1 MLISNT
7 MMTAYYLGWKIILL
21 RKSKN
26 LSFSGT
32 YKYYLILLPVLF
44 LISNVFSKEIII
56 EPGENAHER
65 LQEAMILME
74 EGDTLLIKS
83 GYYSFED
90 GLSLDID
97 GVTVIGEGMDKTIL
111 DFKNQQ
117 SGAQGLLVT
126 SNKVTLKDFAI
137 LDAKGDALKVIG
149 AMGINMINLRTE
161 WTGGPK
167 STNGAYGFY
176 PVESEDVL
184 IDGCVA
190 IGASDAG
197 IYVGQSKNIIVR
209 NSIAQY
215 NVAGIE
221 IENSYYADVYNNLAS
236 HNTGGILIFDLPDLP
251 QQGGHHIRV
260 FENQSI
266 DNDTDNFAPEGNI
279 VGEVPRGTGIIIMAN
294 SDVEVFNNLL
304 SGNGTVNLSIVS
316 YSDETDDPNYYP
328 HPKRIQ
334 VHNNTYG
341 PAGFDPDINTGELAK
356 TLFEISNGNM
366 PDIFWDGVA
375 PLSQLIFGQPE
386 EEKLIISEDP
396 DVTFLTI
403 SAIKYMMGFSNSTL
417 TDIDEF
423 QGVINPLQPIDID
436 GI

>member
-1 MLISNT
+1 MKKLNIFCIS
-7 MMTAYYLGWKIILL
+7 IISVLL
-21 RKSKN
+21 LN
-26 LSFSGT
+26 
-32 YKYYLILLPVLF
+32 I
-44 LISNVFSKEIII
+44 NAKEIFI
-56 EPGENAHER
+56 EPGPNEHER
-65 LQEAMILME
+65 LQEAMILLQ
-74 EGDTLLIKS
+74 EGDILTIKS

-90 GLSLDID
+90 GLSLDVD
-97 GVTVIGEGMDKTIL
+97 KVTVRGEGMDSTIL
-111 DFKNQQ
+111 DFKNQK

-126 SNKVTLKDFAI
+126 SNEVI
-137 LDAKGDALKVIG
+137 LENFSIMDAKGDALKVIG
-149 AMGINMINLRTE
+149 SKGISMLNLKTE

-209 NSIAQY
+209 NSVAQY

-221 IENSYYADVYNNLAS
+221 IENSYYADVYDNLAS
-236 HNTGGILIFDLPDLP
+236 HNTAGILVFDLPDLP

-260 FENQSI
+260 FDNEAV

-294 SDVEVFNNLL
+294 SDVEVFNNLM

-316 YSDETDDPNYYP
+316 YGDETDDQNYYP

-341 PAGFDPDINTGELAK
+341 PSGFDPDLETGDLAK
-356 TLFEISNGNM
+356 ALYEISEGNM
-366 PDIFWDGVA
+366 PDVFWDGII
-375 PLSQLIFGQPE
+375 PLSQMILGQPND
-386 EEKLIISEDP
+386 EKLILSEENST
-396 DVTFLTI
+396 TFLTI
-403 SAIKYMMGFSNSTL
+403 SPIKYMLGFSSPVR
-417 TDIDEF
+417 TDMKEF
-423 QGVINPLQPIDID
+423 EGEIIPLEPISINTF
-436 GI
+436 

>member
-1 MLISNT
+1 MLSVI
-7 MMTAYYLGWKIILL
+7 AIFCVQLYA
-21 RKSKN
+21 
-26 LSFSGT
+26 
-32 YKYYLILLPVLF
+32 
-44 LISNVFSKEIII
+44 KEIVIN
-56 EPGENAHER
+56 PGDNAQEE
-65 LQEAMILME
+65 LQEALILMS

-83 GYYSFED
+83 GYYLFED
-90 GLSLDID
+90 GLSLDVD
-97 GVTVIGEGMDKTIL
+97 NVTIIGEGLDKTIL

-117 SGAQGLLVT
+117 SIAQGFLVT
-126 SNKVTLKDFAI
+126 SNNVTLKDFAI

-149 AMGINMINLRTE
+149 SKGINMINLRTE

-260 FENQSI
+260 FDNKSI

-294 SDVEVFNNLL
+294 SDVEVFNNEM

-328 HPKRIQ
+328 HPRRIQ
-334 VHNNTYG
+334 VHNNIYG
-341 PAGFDPDINTGELAK
+341 PGGFDPDVETGDLAK
-356 TLFEISNGNM
+356 ALYEISDGNM
-366 PDIFWDGVA
+366 PDIFWDGVV
-375 PLSQLIFGQPE
+375 PISQMIFGQPDDD
-386 EEKLIISEDP
+386 KLKVDENS
-396 DVTFLTI
+396 DVSFLTI
-403 SAIKYMMGFSNSTL
+403 SPIKYMLGFSNPIRTEKK
-417 TDIDEF
+417 EF
-423 QGVINPLQPIDID
+423 KGVINPLEPILID